1 MTEEE
6 AYYTNINPEDYYK
19 QSDLLGTKAYTAV
32 DLSVS
37 DSIRKLDTY
46 VPSVSIRLS
55 QIKQKRNY
63 RVQIPKLTERFLQ
76 ELFPDLFSGIYVK
89 SDYGDGTVL
98 YISQVQMDVVSIE
111 YVTDSIT
118 GIKLKSKVNAEKDS
132 IQYTGR
138 TFNSTREI
146 IQANRLANDTEAIQK
161 CIDNSDWTYL
171 KSPSGIFTQ
180 VTLPVSQIAEKL
192 EGDTLNTVKLGIPI
206 YNETSDKK
214 FGDISV
220 LQSVLLIHKKKI

>member
-1 MTEEE
+1 MNEEE

-46 VPSVSIRLS
+46 VPSVSIRLD
-55 QIKQKRNY
+55 QAKAKKLGQKLFKADRKDFY
-63 RVQIPKLTERFLQ
+63 KA
-76 ELFPDLFSGIYVK
+76 FPDLFSGIYVK

-171 KSPSGIFTQ
+171 KSPAGIFTY
-180 VTLPVSQIAEKL
+180 
-192 EGDTLNTVKLGIPI
+192 D
-206 YNETSDKK
+206 
-214 FGDISV
+214 FSV
-220 LQSVLLIHKKKI
+220 LYFYSGHSPC